1 MAQTIKSLNAILSKK
16 EGSLLSET
24 KLINIFGIDVGL
36 NTLVSMLATIII
48 VFIVSIIFTRN
59 LKVEKPGRVQTV
71 FEYLISFIRGIVEES
86 FGDQIQP
93 AYVVLALTL
102 FLFVFVSNVLGL
114 PFLVEVH
121 EMSYW
126 KSPTADPIVCIA
138 LALTMNFISHYLA
151 VKKFGFGGYIK
162 QNYCTPNV
170 AVFPVKL
177 ADEIISIATLSLRL
191 FGNIFAGEI
200 LLSLIAQLGNSLG
213 LATWLAGIPLQ
224 IIWQGFSLF
233 IGALQA
239 YIFVTLS
246 MVYLSHKIVTN
257 H

>member
-1 MAQTIKSLNAILSKK
+1 MES
-16 EGSLLSET
+16 T
-24 KLINIFGIDVGL
+24 KLIDIFGITVGF
-36 NTLVSMLATIII
+36 NTLISMISTLVI
-48 VFIVSIIFTRN
+48 VFILCIFFTRN
-59 LKVEKPGRVQTV
+59 LKVENPGRSQTI

-86 FGDQIQP
+86 FGNQIEP
-93 AYVVLALTL
+93 IYIVLSLTL
-102 FLFVFVSNVLGL
+102 FLFIFVANIIGL
-114 PFLVEVH
+114 PFLVEAH
-121 EMSYW
+121 ELSYW
-126 KSPTADPIVCIA
+126 KSPTADPVVCIA
-138 LALTMNFISHYLA
+138 LALTMNFISHILA

-191 FGNIFAGEI
+191 FGNVFAGEI
-200 LLSLIAQLGNSLG
+200 LLGLIAQLGNSLG

-224 IIWQGFSLF
+224 IVWQGFSLF

-246 MVYLSHKIVTN
+246 MVYLSHKVVTN

>member
-1 MAQTIKSLNAILSKK
+1 MDA
-16 EGSLLSET
+16 T
-24 KLINIFGIDVGL
+24 KLIDIFGITVGF
-36 NTLVSMLATIII
+36 NTLISMISTLVI
-48 VFIVSIIFTRN
+48 VFILCIIFTRN
-59 LKVEKPGRVQTV
+59 LKVEKPGKTQTI
-71 FEYLISFIRGIVEES
+71 FEYLVSFIKGIVEES
-86 FGDQIQP
+86 FGDQIEP
-93 AYVVLALTL
+93 IYIVLALTL
-102 FLFVFVSNVLGL
+102 FLYIFVANIIGL

-121 EMSYW
+121 EISYW

-138 LALTMNFISHYLA
+138 LALTMNFMSHVLA
-151 VKKFGFGGYIK
+151 IRKFGVGGYIK
-162 QNYCTPNV
+162 QSYCTPNV

-191 FGNIFAGEI
+191 FGNVFAGEI
-200 LLSLIAQLGNSLG
+200 LLGLIAQLGNSLG

-224 IIWQGFSLF
+224 IVWQGFSLF

-246 MVYLSHKIVTN
+246 MVYLSHKVVVN

>member
-1 MAQTIKSLNAILSKK
+1 MDA
-16 EGSLLSET
+16 T
-24 KLINIFGIDVGL
+24 KLIDIFGITVGF
-36 NTLVSMLATIII
+36 NTLVSMVSTLVI
-48 VFIVSIIFTRN
+48 VFILCIIFTRK
-59 LKVEKPGRVQTV
+59 LSVEKPNRTQTV

-86 FGDQIQP
+86 FGDQIEP
-93 AYVVLALTL
+93 VYIVLALTL
-102 FLFVFVSNVLGL
+102 FLYILVANIIGL

-121 EMSYW
+121 EFSYW

-138 LALTMNFISHYLA
+138 LALTMNFISHILA
-151 VKKFGFGGYIK
+151 IRKFGFGGYIK

-200 LLSLIAQLGNSLG
+200 LLALIAQLGNSLG

-224 IIWQGFSLF
+224 MVWQGFSLF